1 MKDKITAVITLE
13 KVRYYNQLNNFGIIC
28 ANVIEADEEI
38 QKDKYGKMIV
48 KGIMPEPQ
56 PGIKYNLYASYV
68 VDEKWGNQYEVISMY
83 TNLNIDVNDVE
94 GQKEFLKVLFTDN
107 QVDAMYEALENPYMT
122 LYNKDATSLV

>member
-56 PGIKYNLYASYV
+56 PGIKYKSYKENSLRIGIIKCKKV
-68 VDEKWGNQYEVISMY
+68 MTRRREV
-83 TNLNIDVNDVE
+83 
-94 GQKEFLKVLFTDN
+94 KE
-107 QVDAMYEALENPYMT
+107 
-122 LYNKDATSLV
+122 